1 MNYEGFL
8 EWLKTEK
15 NMSERSTRDTVSRIK
30 RALRIISK
38 DSVETSTIEKLNA
51 SPEFLK
57 LSMFIKSQLRRA
69 VALYQEFEK

>member
-15 NMSERSTRDTVSRIK
+15 NMSERSARDTVSRIK
-30 RALRIISK
+30 RALRIVSGA
-38 DSVETSTIEKLNA
+38 SVDTATLDKLNEA
-51 SPEFLK
+51 PEFLK

-69 VALYQEFEK
+69 IALYQEFVQ

>member
-15 NMSERSTRDTVSRIK
+15 NMSDRSAKDTVSRVK
-30 RALRIISK
+30 RALRIASK
-38 DSVETSTIEKLNA
+38 DSVDTSTIDKLNA
-51 SPEFLK
+51 APEFLK

-69 VALYQEFEK
+69 ITLYQEFTK

>member
-15 NMSERSTRDTVSRIK
+15 NMSERSARDTVSRIK
-30 RALRIISK
+30 RALRIASGVTV
-38 DSVETSTIEKLNA
+38 DTTTIDKLNEA
-51 SPEFLK
+51 PEFLK

-69 VALYQEFEK
+69 IALYQEFAK

>member
-15 NMSERSTRDTVSRIK
+15 NMSERSAKDTVSRIK
-30 RALRIISK
+30 RALRVVS
-38 DSVETSTIEKLNA
+38 ETSVDKSTINKLNEA
-51 SPEFLK
+51 PEFLA

-69 VALYQEFEK
+69 VTLYREFAK

>member
-15 NMSERSTRDTVSRIK
+15 NMSERSARDTVSRIK
-30 RALRIISK
+30 RALRVVSG
-38 DSVETSTIEKLNA
+38 DSVDTTTLEKLNET
-51 SPEFLK
+51 PEFLK

-69 VALYQEFEK
+69 VTLYQEFAK

>member
-15 NMSERSTRDTVSRIK
+15 NMSERSARDTVSRIR
-30 RALRIISK
+30 RALRIVSK

>member
-15 NMSERSTRDTVSRIK
+15 NMSERSARDTVSRIK
-30 RALRIISK
+30 RALRIISGV
-38 DSVETSTIEKLNA
+38 SVDTMTLDKLNEA
-51 SPEFLK
+51 PEFLE

-69 VALYQEFEK
+69 VTLYQEFAK

>member
-15 NMSERSTRDTVSRIK
+15 NMSERSARDTVSRIK
-30 RALRIISK
+30 RALRIASGVTV
-38 DSVETSTIEKLNA
+38 DTTTIDKLNEA
-51 SPEFLK
+51 PEFLK

-69 VALYQEFEK
+69 ITLYQEFAK